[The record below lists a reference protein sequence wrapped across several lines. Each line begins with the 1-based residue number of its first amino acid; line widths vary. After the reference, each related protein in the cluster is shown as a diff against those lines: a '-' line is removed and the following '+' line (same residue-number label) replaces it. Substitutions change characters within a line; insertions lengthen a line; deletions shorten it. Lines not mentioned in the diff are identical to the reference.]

1 MNLSFP
7 KLTDQLSNEA
17 KPPQLHFAS
26 KYFLD
31 NQKLNKREYHGF
43 SSSENAEKEYQ
54 ELISN
59 SKKNSLVDITSETLK
74 YEYTKKL
81 NYLNGGLKH
90 IFIISIL
97 CLIHCIIEMKYLGHE
112 DLNIAT
118 LIISAISIS
127 IIFLLLLNI
136 QTKILVDI
144 YGYVSFYLFS
154 MIESFILLSLYTLK
168 VVNFIIVFN
177 RLNGRESCRNR
188 FRCPGYFVYLLLLV
202 CNIVI
207 FVGIF
212 TCAKFTFILF
222 YDAFNVL
229 IKKRK
234 TFAQRQ
240 IEINEKNPK
249 NGKIEFVE
257 ENDSINNSMYKLNSN
272 DYLKAE

>member
-7 KLTDQLSNEA
+7 KLTDQLSNKA

-112 DLNIAT
+112 DLNFAT

-127 IIFLLLLNI
+127 IIFLLILNI

-188 FRCPGYFVYLLLLV
+188 YRCPGYFVYLLLLV

-240 IEINEKNPK
+240 IEINEKNIK

>member
-17 KPPQLHFAS
+17 KPPQLHFVS
-26 KYFLD
+26 KHFLD

-97 CLIHCIIEMKYLGHE
+97 CLIHCIIEMKYLGHK
-112 DLNIAT
+112 DLNLAT

-154 MIESFILLSLYTLK
+154 MIESFILLSLFTLK
-168 VVNFIIVFN
+168 VVNFIFVFN

-257 ENDSINNSMYKLNSN
+257 ENDGINNSMYKLNSN